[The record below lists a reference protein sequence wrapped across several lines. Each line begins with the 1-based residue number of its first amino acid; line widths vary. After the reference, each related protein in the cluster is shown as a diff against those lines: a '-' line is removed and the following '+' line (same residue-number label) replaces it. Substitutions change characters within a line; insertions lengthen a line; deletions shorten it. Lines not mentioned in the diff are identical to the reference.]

1 MEYLNVFFFGSL
13 IMKGEGADGSRNL
26 TLSQPMPLIEVLC
39 LLGIQ
44 PEEVTLAMVN
54 HKSVSREWMVQP
66 GDRLSLFSREYPI
79 FVDWLDHR
87 LNVSKG
93 QS

>member
-1 MEYLNVFFFGSL
+1 
-13 IMKGEGADGSRNL
+13 
-26 TLSQPMPLIEVLC
+26 MPLVEVLN

-54 HKSVSREWMVQP
+54 HKSVPKDWLVQS
-66 GDRLSLFSREYPI
+66 GDRLSLFSREYSI

-87 LNVSKG
+87 LNVSRRE
-93 QS
+93 S